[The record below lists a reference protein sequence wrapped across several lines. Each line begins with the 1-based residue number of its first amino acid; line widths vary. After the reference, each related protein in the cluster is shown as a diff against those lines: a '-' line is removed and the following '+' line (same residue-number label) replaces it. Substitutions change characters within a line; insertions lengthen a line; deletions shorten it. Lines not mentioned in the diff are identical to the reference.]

1 MHSDIADIDYLDRGE
16 CDGMAVR
23 KIEHSLRGQNRAK
36 TVVASPLRSDS
47 IPQGDHDS

>member
-23 KIEHSLRGQNRAK
+23 NRAFLRGQTGRNSRRVTA
-36 TVVASPLRSDS
+36 PFR
-47 IPQGDHDS
+47 